1 VSAAPEEETSS
12 SELVIITGMS
22 GAGRSTAADVLEDL
36 GWFVVD
42 NLPPA
47 LLPTLADLG
56 GRAQGRVPKIAA
68 VVDVRSRDFFEDL
81 TAAIADLAQQGT
93 DPRVV
98 FLEATDDAL
107 VRRFESV
114 RRPHPLQGTGRISDG
129 IAREREMLGELRAEA
144 DYVIDTS
151 SLNVHELSAKIARAF
166 EEHDTPGLR
175 ATVMS
180 FGFKYGLPVD
190 ADLVVDA
197 RFLPNPHWVPEL
209 RPHTGQED
217 EVRDYVLS
225 QPGAMEFIE
234 RYVDLLG
241 LVSEGYQREGK
252 RYVTI
257 AIGCTGGKHRS
268 VAMAEEI
275 ARRIDALGIDSVVV
289 HRDMGRE

>member
-1 VSAAPEEETSS
+1 
-12 SELVIITGMS
+12 
-22 GAGRSTAADVLEDL
+22 
-36 GWFVVD
+36 
-42 NLPPA
+42 
-47 LLPTLADLG
+47 
-56 GRAQGRVPKIAA
+56 
-68 VVDVRSRDFFEDL
+68 
-81 TAAIADLAQQGT
+81 
-93 DPRVV
+93 
-98 FLEATDDAL
+98 
-107 VRRFESV
+107 
-114 RRPHPLQGTGRISDG
+114 
-129 IAREREMLGELRAEA
+129 
-144 DYVIDTS
+144 
-151 SLNVHELSAKIARAF
+151 
-166 EEHDTPGLR
+166 
-175 ATVMS
+175 
-180 FGFKYGLPVD
+180 
-190 ADLVVDA
+190 
-197 RFLPNPHWVPEL
+197 VPEL